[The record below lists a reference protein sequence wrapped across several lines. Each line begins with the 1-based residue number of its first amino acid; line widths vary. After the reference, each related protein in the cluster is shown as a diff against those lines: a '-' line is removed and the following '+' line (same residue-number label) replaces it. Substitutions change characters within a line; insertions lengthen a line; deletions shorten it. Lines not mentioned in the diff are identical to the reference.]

1 MLERKDIQLVDID
14 GDGEPDLL
22 DQLADDPNSPFRSF
36 TAEQWAGLRADTP
49 LTLTEEEVNRL
60 RALGDPIDLEEVRR
74 IYLPLSRMLA
84 MHVEAMNGLHQ
95 ARADFMQYGR
105 ESERQR
111 KSPFII
117 GIAGSVAV
125 GKSTTARLL
134 TELLKRW
141 PLQSD
146 ATPKVQL
153 ITTDGFLH
161 PNAYLEKHDLMNR
174 KGFPES
180 YDVKAVLGFLA
191 DIKAGRSEVRAPVYS
206 HMVYDVLPSEFEVV
220 DQPDILVFEGINVL
234 QTRELPPEGRVVPFV
249 SDFFDFSIFVDA
261 DEADIERWYVDRFM
275 NLWRTAFRD
284 ETSFFNK
291 FTELSEDEAKDLAH
305 EIWTDI
311 NLANLHENIQPT
323 RPRADLIMRK
333 GVEHS
338 VEQVLLRRL

>member
-1 MLERKDIQLVDID
+1 MLNQQEPLRVDVD

-36 TAEQWAGLRADTP
+36 TAEQWADLRADTP
-49 LTLTEEEVNRL
+49 LSLTAEEVNRL
-60 RALGDPIDLEEVRR
+60 RALGDPINLDEVRR

-84 MHVEAMNGLHQ
+84 MHVEAMNGLHR
-95 ARADFMQYGR
+95 ARADFMQHSG
-105 ESERQR
+105 QR
-111 KSPFII
+111 KSPFVI

-146 ATPKVQL
+146 ASPKVQL

-161 PNAYLEKHDLMNR
+161 PNAYLNEHDLMSR

-191 DIKAGRSEVRAPVYS
+191 DIKAGRREVRAPVYS
-206 HMVYDVLPSEFEVV
+206 HMIYDVVPGEFEVV

-261 DEADIERWYVDRFM
+261 DEDDIERWYVERFM
-275 NLWRTAFRD
+275 DLWRTAFRN
-284 ETSFFNK
+284 EQSFFHR
-291 FTELSEDEAKDLAH
+291 FIELSADEAEDMAH

-311 NLANLHENIQPT
+311 NLKNLHENIQPT

-333 GVEHS
+333 GPEHC

>member
-1 MLERKDIQLVDID
+1 MLDRNKVERFDVD

-36 TAEQWAGLRADTP
+36 TAAQWAELRADTP
-49 LTLTEEEVNRL
+49 LSLTEEEVNRL
-60 RALGDPIDLEEVRR
+60 RALGDPIDLDEVRR

-84 MHVEAMNGLHQ
+84 MHVEAMSTLHA
-95 ARADFMQYGR
+95 ARTEFMQDVGAH
-105 ESERQR
+105 

-146 ATPKVQL
+146 ASPKVQL

-161 PNAYLEKHDLMNR
+161 PNAYLEEHDLMSR

-180 YDVKAVLGFLA
+180 YDVKALLGFLA
-191 DIKAGRSEVRAPVYS
+191 DIKAGRAAVRAPVYS
-206 HMVYDVLPSEFEVV
+206 HMVYDVVPGEFEVV

-261 DEADIERWYVDRFM
+261 DEDDIERWYVARFM
-275 NLWRTAFRD
+275 DLWRTAFRD
-284 ETSFFNK
+284 KTSFFHR
-291 FTELSEDEAKDLAH
+291 FTELNAEEAEDMAH

-311 NLANLHENIQPT
+311 NLKNLHDNIQPT
-323 RPRADLIMRK
+323 RPRADLILRK
-333 GVEHS
+333 GQEHL